1 MRRSRPVETRAA
13 APPFPRRLRNVLG
26 QLGAARW
33 IRFRDGPLLFPR
45 REWGGPYQRRGR
57 QVREEELIERKCLQ
71 QRERAPEDANARK
84 HGVFIFVASVPGY
97 VIP

>member
-1 MRRSRPVETRAA
+1 MPLRDPWALEPDFWRL
-13 APPFPRRLRNVLG
+13 APRTQRGTVV
-26 QLGAARW
+26 
-33 IRFRDGPLLFPR
+33 RFRGPLLFPR
-45 REWGGPYQRRGR
+45 REWGGQRRGR